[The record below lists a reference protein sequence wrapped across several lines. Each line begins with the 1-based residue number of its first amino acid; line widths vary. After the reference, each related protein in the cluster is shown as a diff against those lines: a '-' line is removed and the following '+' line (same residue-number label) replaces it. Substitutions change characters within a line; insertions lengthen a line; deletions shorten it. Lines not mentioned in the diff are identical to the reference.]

1 MWSVIGSPIMDQE
14 SGFWYVSKDVCVKCV
29 VLISDLSKTAQ
40 DDGFYWFLDSY

>member
-1 MWSVIGSPIMDQE
+1 MDQE

-29 VLISDLSKTAQ
+29 VLISDLSKPLVTAQ